1 MEHLRFDG
9 HGLARNKDGNI
20 TLFRRVNSP
29 EADITTNLQPNATR
43 KIAARTLFHGIDGVY
58 GGNTPESL
66 HMMKNNLPY
75 LMSFELPEDTEIN
88 DLRHI
93 NNARWAGRHALA
105 LINRLEPIPPQ
116 QLTIVRMTPPVSL
129 MSRHYQHLSESEIVD
144 PAWVITPPNLFTE
157 ARKKIIK

>member
-1 MEHLRFDG
+1 MESLHFDE
-9 HGLARNKDGNI
+9 HGLGRNKDDNI

-29 EADITTNLQPNATR
+29 EVDITIDLQPNATR

-66 HMMKNNLPY
+66 QMMKNSLPY

-88 DLRHI
+88 DLRHV

-105 LINRLEPIPPQ
+105 LINGLEPIPPQ

-129 MSRHYQHLSESEIVD
+129 MSKRYRHLSESEIID
-144 PAWVITPPNLFTE
+144 PVWVITPPSLFTE
-157 ARKKIIK
+157 AHKKIIK